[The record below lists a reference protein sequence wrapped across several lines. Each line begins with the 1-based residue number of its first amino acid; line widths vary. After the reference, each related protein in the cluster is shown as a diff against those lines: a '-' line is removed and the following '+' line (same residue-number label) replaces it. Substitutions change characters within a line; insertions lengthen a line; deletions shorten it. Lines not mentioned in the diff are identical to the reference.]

1 MSSKESVLKRA
12 LAWYDLI
19 TVNIYWLGL
28 STIAQTMTPLVI
40 PLLVQQFVGE
50 QSKGT
55 FYGTLR
61 LWTLMTALLVQS
73 LMGILSDH
81 STFRLGR
88 RRPFI
93 LVGTLVDLLFMAL
106 IGFSAGLEGMNGYWF
121 LFGMI
126 VLLAVSS
133 NAAQAAQQGIIP
145 DLVPEKK
152 RGLYSGV
159 KAILEIPLPLI
170 LVAFTIAR
178 MISAG
183 QMWLGILTAM
193 GILVVA
199 MLLTMF
205 IPEQPISTPPSK
217 LDWKP
222 FLRLFAMAGLF
233 TAIILAMGQLV
244 NIAGSLTAEIQ
255 SLPASLLV
263 MGFIGLVAMAVAIA
277 FGVWI
282 ATRIGLGAAIKD
294 TPGFTWWIVN
304 RLAFLVGVTNL
315 ASFTVYFLQA
325 RLGFVREKAAGPAA
339 TLTMFV
345 GVFILVTALPSGWL
359 ADRFGHKRLVAV
371 SGFVAA
377 FGTLI
382 ALLSPN
388 LTMIYI
394 GGCFIGAATG
404 LFFAAN
410 WALGTSLVPKNQA
423 GRYLGISNLAGAG
436 AGAIGAYIGGPI
448 ADQITRQY
456 PQSPGMGYFLL
467 FVIYGLLFL
476 FSVAA
481 LIGVQKPVT
490 DISKANFADE
500 PLPGG

>member
-1 MSSKESVLKRA
+1 MKRA

-28 STIAQTMTPLVI
+28 STISNTMTPLVI

-50 QSKGT
+50 ESKGS

-81 STFRLGR
+81 STLRLGR

-93 LVGTLVDLLFMAL
+93 LAGSLVDLLFMAL
-106 IGFSAGLEGMNGYWF
+106 IGFSAGLQGISGYWF
-121 LFGMI
+121 LFAMI

-133 NAAQAAQQGIIP
+133 NTAQAAQQGIIP

-170 LVAFTIAR
+170 LVSFTIAK
-178 MISAG
+178 MISSG
-183 QMWLGILTAM
+183 HMWLGILTAM
-193 GILVVA
+193 GILTVA

-205 IPEQPISTPPSK
+205 IPEQPISTPPSN

-222 FLRLFAMAGLF
+222 FLRLFLMAGMF
-233 TAIILAMGQLV
+233 TAIILAMGETVKFTGRLV
-244 NIAGSLTAEIQ
+244 ASSA
-255 SLPASLLV
+255 SLPGSMV
-263 MGFIGLVAMAVAIA
+263 IMGVIGLLAMAVAIA

-282 ATRIGLGAAIKD
+282 STRIGLGGAVKHS
-294 TPGFTWWIVN
+294 PSFPWWIVN

-325 RLGFVREKAAGPAA
+325 RLGFIREKAAGPAS

-345 GVFILVTALPSGWL
+345 GIFILVSALPSGWL

-382 ALLSPN
+382 ALLAPN

-448 ADQITRQY
+448 ADQITRQF
-456 PQSPGMGYFLL
+456 PQAPGMGYYLL

-476 FSVAA
+476 CSVAA
-481 LIGVQKPVT
+481 LAGVHKPSEEVEQIAFV
-490 DISKANFADE
+490 DRAV
-500 PLPGG
+500 PGG